1 MKEYKFSFNFLP
13 VSVNSSYR
21 SFKSRVYKSQKLK
34 DFKKKMDDMFDTFEN
49 VEKLEGKL
57 SIDIVF
63 EMKGSRKRDIDN
75 MMKSL
80 LDSLEG
86 KVFEND
92 NQIYEM
98 NVKKFENCNEDKT
111 IISIRQMIFEN

>member
-1 MKEYKFSFNFLP
+1 MKEYKFSFDFLP
-13 VSVNSSYR
+13 VSVNASYR
-21 SFKSRVYKSQKLK
+21 SFKNRVYKSQRLK
-34 DFKKKMDDMFDTFEN
+34 DFQKKMYDMFNSFKN

-86 KVFEND
+86 RIFEND

-98 NVKKFENCNEDKT
+98 NIKKFENCKADQT
-111 IISIRQMIFEN
+111 IISIKQIFEN

>member
-13 VSVNSSYR
+13 VSVNASYR
-21 SFKSRVYKSQKLK
+21 SFKNRVYKSQTLK
-34 DFKKKMDDMFDTFEN
+34 DFEKKMNDMFATFEN
-49 VEKLEGKL
+49 VELLEGKL
-57 SIDIVF
+57 SIDVVF

-98 NVKKFENCNEDKT
+98 NVRKIDNCNEDKT
-111 IISIRQMIFEN
+111 IISIKQIFEN

>member
-1 MKEYKFSFNFLP
+1 MKEYKFSFDFLP

-21 SFKSRVYKSQKLK
+21 AFKNRVYKSQRLK
-34 DFKKKMDDMFDTFEN
+34 DFQKKMDEMLDTFEN

-57 SIDIVF
+57 SIDVTF
-63 EMKGSRKRDIDN
+63 EMKGIRKRDIDN

-92 NQIYEM
+92 NQIFEM
-98 NVKKFENCNEDKT
+98 NVRKIDNCKEDRT
-111 IISIRQMIFEN
+111 IISVKQIFEN

>member
-1 MKEYKFSFNFLP
+1 MKEYKFSIDFLP

-21 SFKSRVYKSQKLK
+21 AFKSRVYKSQRLK
-34 DFKKKMDDMFDTFEN
+34 DFQKKMDEMFDTFEN
-49 VEKLEGKL
+49 VEILQGKL
-57 SIDIVF
+57 SIDVTF
-63 EMKGSRKRDIDN
+63 EMKGIRKRDIDN

-98 NVKKFENCNEDKT
+98 NVKKFDNCNQDKT
-111 IISIRQMIFEN
+111 IISIQQIFEN

>member
-13 VSVNSSYR
+13 TSVNSSYR
-21 SFKSRVYKSQKLK
+21 SFKSRVFKSQRLK
-34 DFKKKMDDMFDTFEN
+34 DFQKKIDEMFDTFEN

-57 SIDIVF
+57 SIDVTF
-63 EMKGSRKRDIDN
+63 EMKGFRKRDIDN

-86 KVFEND
+86 RIFEND
-92 NQIYEM
+92 NQIFEM
-98 NVKKFENCNEDKT
+98 NVKKFDNCNQDKT
-111 IISIRQMIFEN
+111 IISIKQIFEN